1 MTTGLQSSEKWT
13 DSENKILFQFGNNFK
28 KGTRISW
35 KYHLVTLNA
44 LFPHKS
50 LESCKRQYHLI
61 QTQYDKAIKVSKSKK
76 SIKKTFSTKTHSNF
90 SYLQINKPTT
100 YLNALDNRPPIYLI
114 ETPISSKAIFLP
126 HSPFAHPPINETPLE
141 SVVFQIHPNL
151 IDQLSN
157 YLLCN
162 YRCHAQHSI
171 HLSQQ
176 TEDSCF
182 TQTPFSESV
191 DENI

>member
-13 DSENKILFQFGNNFK
+13 DSENKILFQFGNTFK

-35 KYHLVTLNA
+35 KYHLVTLNG
-44 LFPHKS
+44 LFPNKS

-61 QTQYDKAIKVSKSKK
+61 QAQYDKAIKASKRKKGIKK
-76 SIKKTFSTKTHSNF
+76 SFSIQTHSNF
-90 SYLQINKPTT
+90 SHLQINEPNLC
-100 YLNALDNRPPIYLI
+100 LNPLDNRAPVYLI
-114 ETPISSKAIFLP
+114 ETPISSQAIFLP

-141 SVVFQIHPNL
+141 PHVFQIHPSL
-151 IDQLSN
+151 IDQFSN

-171 HLSQQ
+171 HLSQPA
-176 TEDSCF
+176 EYSCF
-182 TQTPFSESV
+182 IQETLVESNNE
-191 DENI
+191 DI